1 MAEELRASGLI
12 VHTLASVY
20 GEERGQGVYDEE
32 WLALAGERGWAV
44 LMKDDSIRRRPAEL
58 AALHDAGVRAFC
70 VTNANLTGEEQAR
83 RLVTQ
88 RHRIVQR
95 CRRPGPFIYGVY
107 EKELRLLWSPTDPA
121 LARRRRPD

>member
-1 MAEELRASGLI
+1 VAEELRASGLV
-12 VHTLASVY
+12 VHTLASIY
-20 GEERGQGVYDEE
+20 SEERGQAVHDEA

-58 AALHDAGVRAFC
+58 AALRAAAVKAFC

-83 RLVTQ
+83 RLVIN

-95 CRRPGPFIYGVY
+95 CRRRGPFIYGVY
-107 EKELRLLWSPTDPA
+107 ESELRLLWPQA
-121 LARRRRPD
+121 

>member
-1 MAEELRASGLI
+1 VAEELRASGLI

-58 AALHDAGVRAFC
+58 AALRETGVKAFC

-83 RLVTQ
+83 RLVAH

-95 CRRPGPFIYGVY
+95 CRRAGPFIYGVY
-107 EKELRLLWSPTDPA
+107 DTDIRLLWPKSD
-121 LARRRRPD
+121 